1 MDTSTSSDSSDV
13 VVARRWYFHG
23 GNTISVE
30 DEPLLFAKRVRE
42 LSAKVVKRS
51 AAGRVKCLIFATSGR
66 VIRGWLAPDDFTKVD
81 VLNVSEYFPN
91 GFVSYRITTFPVIG
105 CRMAHDWRIF
115 VAKIPSIAPNNL
127 AVSGAVGHKWGGNVI
142 FARYGN
148 AAPDEAEW
156 MEDVSRQ
163 SLDLLV
169 PLLDAWITEKRS
181 LSHSSTQLNSEI
193 DISRRGA
200 FNFDS
205 EGGLQ

>member
-1 MDTSTSSDSSDV
+1 MDASASSDSSDV

-23 GNTISVE
+23 GSTISVE
-30 DEPLLFAKRVRE
+30 DEPLLLAKRVRE
-42 LSAKVVKRS
+42 LSTQVVKRHP
-51 AAGRVKCLIFATSGR
+51 AGRVKCLIFATCGR
-66 VIRGWLAPDDFTKVD
+66 VMKGWLAPDDVTKVD
-81 VLNVSEYFPN
+81 VLNVSDYFPN

-148 AAPDEAEW
+148 AAPDETEW

-181 LSHSSTQLNSEI
+181 PFHSITQLNS
-193 DISRRGA
+193 DVNISTRDV
-200 FNFDS
+200 FNYDA
-205 EGGLQ
+205 EVGL